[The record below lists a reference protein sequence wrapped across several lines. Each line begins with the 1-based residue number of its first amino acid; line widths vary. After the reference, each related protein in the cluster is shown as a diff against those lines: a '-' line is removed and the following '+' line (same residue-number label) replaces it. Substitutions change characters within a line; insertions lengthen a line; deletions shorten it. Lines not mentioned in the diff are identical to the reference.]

1 MKRLKSDGGYGVESV
16 EVGAAKVVG
25 QFVFRPKKIFA
36 PSPWVRVDEKLI
48 TIGPQAAIR
57 V

>member
-36 PSPWVRVDEKLI
+36 PSPWVWVDEKLI